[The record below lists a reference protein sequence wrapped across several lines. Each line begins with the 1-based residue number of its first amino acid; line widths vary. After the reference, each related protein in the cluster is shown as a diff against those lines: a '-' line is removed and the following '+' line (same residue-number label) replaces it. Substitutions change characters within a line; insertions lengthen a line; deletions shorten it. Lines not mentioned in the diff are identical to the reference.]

1 MQRKSKLR
9 RSQILPY
16 PKSKEM
22 ERMKISFE
30 RDRKLRSQRVMQF
43 LKTKPLETRHIWIQL
58 TFDWLTE
65 EDRLSIFNQTKEA
78 A

>member
-1 MQRKSKLR
+1 
-9 RSQILPY
+9 
-16 PKSKEM
+16 
-22 ERMKISFE
+22 MKISFE